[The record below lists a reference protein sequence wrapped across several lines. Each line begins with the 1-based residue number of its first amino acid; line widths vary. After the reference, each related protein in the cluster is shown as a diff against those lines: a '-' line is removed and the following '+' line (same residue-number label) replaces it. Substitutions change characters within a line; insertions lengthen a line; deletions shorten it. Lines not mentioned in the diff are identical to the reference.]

1 MLKLNYKLV
10 EQIETE
16 GKALKNIL
24 RENIRKYRKRRNLS
38 QFALASKI
46 DISTNF
52 LADIEAGN
60 TWVSA
65 QTLVKLAKAFDIEAY
80 ELLKP
85 EKEGSN
91 PAEQKK
97 IDQTKE
103 MMDKF
108 SQDLAVVLKNSIDK
122 SVAHLKK
129 QYSIETK
136 IKR

>member
-1 MLKLNYKLV
+1 MFKLKNKLAK
-10 EQIETE
+10 QIEADE
-16 GKALKNIL
+16 KALKNIL
-24 RENIRKYRKRRNLS
+24 KENIRKYRKRRNLS

-65 QTLVKLAKAFDIEAY
+65 QTLAKLAKAFDIEAY

-85 EKEGSN
+85 ENKGST

-97 IDQTKE
+97 IDQTKK

-108 SQDLAVVLKNSIDK
+108 SRDLAVVLKNSVDK
-122 SVAHLKK
+122 SVTLLKK
-129 QYSIETK
+129 QYSID
-136 IKR
+136 